1 MNINTKFLS
10 WKVVNE
16 LSKTMD
22 CDQIADYVIANYKNV
37 NIQQYGNIMLFSVN
51 NAAMIKNMKHTE
63 ETKQMSY
70 AQLSRLLRREMN
82 CTSCYI
88 NDELVE

>member
-1 MNINTKFLS
+1 
-10 WKVVNE
+10 
-16 LSKTMD
+16 
-22 CDQIADYVIANYKNV
+22 
-37 NIQQYGNIMLFSVN
+37 MLFSVN

-63 ETKQMSY
+63 ETKKMSY

-82 CTSCYI
+82 CTSCYL